1 MKKPDG
7 PCWASASDNPRF
19 NSWPWAR
26 AKVEA
31 LYLRSI
37 PKDTSLRAP
46 AKQSST
52 SQGEVASGQKPLL
65 AMTDEY
71 EEIWTGDFIFENE
84 WQSFRTKKERS
95 LDLKSVFYECEP
107 GRRKLAV
114 KVVDIFGNEP
124 MTIVEVTVGA
134 KS

>member
-1 MKKPDG
+1 
-7 PCWASASDNPRF
+7 
-19 NSWPWAR
+19 
-26 AKVEA
+26 
-31 LYLRSI
+31 
-37 PKDTSLRAP
+37 
-46 AKQSST
+46 
-52 SQGEVASGQKPLL
+52 
-65 AMTDEY
+65 MTDEY

-84 WQSFRTKKERS
+84 WQSFRTKKEHS

-114 KVVDIFGNEP
+114 KVIDIFGNEP